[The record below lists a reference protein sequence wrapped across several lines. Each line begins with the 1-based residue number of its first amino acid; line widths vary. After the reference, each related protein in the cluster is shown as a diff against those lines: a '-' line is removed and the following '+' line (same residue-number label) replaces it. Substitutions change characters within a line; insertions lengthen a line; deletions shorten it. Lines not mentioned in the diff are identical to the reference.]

1 MKTKPTLASRRSG
14 RALLIG
20 AGRQRGATML
30 EIMAWLAIAALII
43 GGAIAMIASG
53 WSSSKET
60 KEGEHVTTLI
70 ANTKKL
76 QSVSGYGASGTNL
89 VPSLIATNGVP
100 GDMTVSGNTL
110 VNRYGGT
117 VTVAS
122 TGLGYTVT
130 TPGLPTN
137 ACIAVAKSVS
147 SAGGVTTKI
156 NSGSASTTPVDT
168 ATATAACTSATNS
181 LAFTLAN

>member
-1 MKTKPTLASRRSG
+1 MKIKPTLAARRSRG
-14 RALLIG
+14 SLLIG
-20 AGRQRGATML
+20 ASRQQGATVL
-30 EIMAWLAIAALII
+30 EIMAWMAIAALII
-43 GGAIAMIASG
+43 GGAIAGIASG
-53 WSSSKET
+53 WSSYKEN
-60 KEGEHVTTLI
+60 KEGDHVTALI

-110 VNRYGGT
+110 TNRYGGT
-117 VTVAS
+117 ITVVS

-130 TPGLPTN
+130 SPGLPAN

-168 ATATAACTSATNS
+168 VTATAACTSATNS